1 MEKKLF
7 TIVNSADE
15 QAFLTKLANEPTAFV
30 GKIIFVEGAT
40 ENYIMV
46 NGTKFSSVT
55 K

>member
-15 QAFLTKLANEPTAFV
+15 QAFLNKLSSEPTAFA
-30 GKIIFVEGAT
+30 GKIVFVEGAT